1 MTNSTQKCL
10 NLKGV
15 LGSRWFIYVHKRCT
29 FFLEKSVKCTRRK
42 KVQIYENKTR
52 KRESVVTR
60 FQVKLEEIQ
69 ICELLGLISHTNMFG
84 MPFFKHTKPTPCI

>member
-1 MTNSTQKCL
+1 MPELKRRIRVTVVHICTQTLYIFFRKKCQM
-10 NLKGV
+10 
-15 LGSRWFIYVHKRCT
+15 Y
-29 FFLEKSVKCTRRK
+29 EEEK

>member
-1 MTNSTQKCL
+1 MPELKRSIRVTVVHICTQTLYFFFFRKKCQM
-10 NLKGV
+10 
-15 LGSRWFIYVHKRCT
+15 YE
-29 FFLEKSVKCTRRK
+29 EKK

>member
-1 MTNSTQKCL
+1 M
-10 NLKGV
+10 
-15 LGSRWFIYVHKRCT
+15 Y
-29 FFLEKSVKCTRRK
+29 EEEK

>member
-1 MTNSTQKCL
+1 MYTNV
-10 NLKGV
+10 V
-15 LGSRWFIYVHKRCT
+15 L